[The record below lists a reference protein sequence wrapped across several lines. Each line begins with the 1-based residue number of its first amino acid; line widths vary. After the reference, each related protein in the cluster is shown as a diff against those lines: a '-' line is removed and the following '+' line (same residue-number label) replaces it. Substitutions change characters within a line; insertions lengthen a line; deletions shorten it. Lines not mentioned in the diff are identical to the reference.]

1 MQIKSE
7 IKNFSR
13 IRDKYPELDE
23 SFKEFYH

>member
-7 IKNFSR
+7 IKIFSR